1 MGTKKKDTRQEVLN
15 ATGLLFSKQGYH
27 GTSMSDIA
35 KKVGIGKS
43 ALYYHFES
51 KDALCRKLMQ
61 GSFNKL
67 KIKLKR
73 AVKDSLTPFD
83 VLFNVIKTLLDFRL
97 KHPELNLLTGV
108 NLSSDEKEPIVQF
121 IADLRIKLLKFI
133 RELIGDVD
141 FVRRKGQKFLFVFSA
156 SLLSFVLSPL
166 IPDDMKSSEVSEQMI
181 QVIVGKKEN
190 SYV

>member
-1 MGTKKKDTRQEVLN
+1 MVTKNKDTTQEVLKV
-15 ATGLLFSKQGYH
+15 ASQLFSKQGYF

-35 KKVGIGKS
+35 SEVGVSKS

-51 KDALCRKLMQ
+51 KEALCRELMQ
-61 GSFNKL
+61 SSCDEL
-67 KIKLKR
+67 KVELKQ
-73 AVKDSLTPFD
+73 AVKDNITPFD
-83 VLFNVIKTLLDFRL
+83 VLFIIVKVLLDFRL
-97 KHPELNLLTGV
+97 KHPELNLLTSVG
-108 NLSSDEKEPIVQF
+108 LSSDEKEPIVQF
-121 IADLRIKLLKFI
+121 IADLRMKLLKFI

-141 FVRRKGQKFLFVFSA
+141 FVRRKGRKFLFVFSA

-181 QVIVGKKEN
+181 RAIAGKKEN